1 MRVRKKK
8 KKEIRLDEW
17 DIPIENHLKVD
28 LGIKMKVGLDWMLNI
43 LVGEF

>member
-17 DIPIENHLKVD
+17 DIPKENHLTVD
-28 LGIKMKVGLDWMLNI
+28 LGIRMKVGLDWMLNI
-43 LVGEF
+43 LFAEF